1 MTVSNKLPPDFFWQ
15 QDHDQHTLFLDTVA
29 LARVAPVGLGWRVDT
44 LLEVPG
50 IPLQQVAV
58 RHADYGKSWAT
69 RWVLQRQRAVAAAC
83 GRLDLVPPVA
93 PTPPRRIYAWQAP
106 SWARVTG

>member
-15 QDHDQHTLFLDTVA
+15 QEHDQHTLFLDTIP

-50 IPLQQVAV
+50 ITPQQVAV

-83 GRLDLVPPVA
+83 GRLDLIPPVA
-93 PTPPRRIYAWQAP
+93 PTPPRRVYAWQVP